1 LIDMA
6 VEISKRPEMAGPRGE
21 EFNVGKLSKICH
33 KIDPDT
39 FPTLPSAHSKLM
51 SVLRWLKNHRGYTMP
66 LKEGA
71 ERTTVG
77 YPPAP
82 APTA

>member
-1 LIDMA
+1 MA
-6 VEISKRPEMAGPRGE
+6 VAVSKRPEMVGPKGE

-33 KIDPDT
+33 KIDEVT

-51 SVLRWLKNHRGYTMP
+51 SVARWLVNNRQYTMP
-66 LKEGA
+66 VKQGA
-71 ERTTVG
+71 ERTTIA

-82 APTA
+82 AATV